1 MKPFDTQLF
10 IKTVCAVLLSWLLS
24 VTPGVA
30 EKFRVVDNSMGL
42 CNNSVNAI
50 CQDGKGFV
58 WMGYNFEKVRD
69 YDCL

>member
-24 VTPGVA
+24 ATPGVA

-50 CQDGKGFV
+50 CLVG
-58 WMGYNFEKVRD
+58 
-69 YDCL
+69 